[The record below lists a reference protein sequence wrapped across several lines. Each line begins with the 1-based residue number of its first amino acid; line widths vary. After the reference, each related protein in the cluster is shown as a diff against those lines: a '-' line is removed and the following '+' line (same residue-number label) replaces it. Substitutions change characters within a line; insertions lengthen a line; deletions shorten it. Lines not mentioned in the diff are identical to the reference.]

1 MIPSGV
7 ALGVNRIVT
16 TFGDVGVSNTISGS
30 GFWLETY
37 EKKSVFVTNRHNV
50 DPDLRPRTKGYKTT
64 NVRIE
69 LRTDPDGAD
78 PRVET
83 FRIANLN
90 RCLFVSEKAD
100 CAILMDP
107 SLEGFAEPFQLWM
120 TASEWYLAG
129 DHDDVWRWLDIG
141 DLATFIG
148 FAGGGADAKSR
159 WWDQKRSFPIG
170 RLASLSSHPGVAFEH
185 PSIVT
190 ADAGLVSGLSFAG
203 ASGSPLLSHAKWGGS
218 AGFGEPS
225 FDDHVAES
233 KNHRHHVWPPRGGGG
248 GLVQSF
254 RAVVLH
260 TRPIHR
266 CAHQGRQSFRL
277 RERETTPLRLSRARS
292 RRLKQTR
299 ARAIDGRRRL
309 PIAHAVRQPM
319 QTPSAP

>member
-1 MIPSGV
+1 
-7 ALGVNRIVT
+7 
-16 TFGDVGVSNTISGS
+16 
-30 GFWLETY
+30 
-37 EKKSVFVTNRHNV
+37 
-50 DPDLRPRTKGYKTT
+50 
-64 NVRIE
+64 
-69 LRTDPDGAD
+69 
-78 PRVET
+78 
-83 FRIANLN
+83 
-90 RCLFVSEKAD
+90 
-100 CAILMDP
+100 
-107 SLEGFAEPFQLWM
+107 M

-190 ADAGLVSGLSFAG
+190 ADAEDSCPVCRLRGRAEVRCSVTRSGVAALGSASRALTTTWRSPRIIGIMSGHLVAEEGGLFDYSGLSYYTRAPSIDALIKVAR
-203 ASGSPLLSHAKWGGS
+203 ASGFVNEKP
-218 AGFGEPS
+218 
-225 FDDHVAES
+225 
-233 KNHRHHVWPPRGGGG
+233 
-248 GLVQSF
+248 
-254 RAVVLH
+254 
-260 TRPIHR
+260 
-266 CAHQGRQSFRL
+266 
-277 RERETTPLRLSRARS
+277 TPLRLSRARS